1 MYMSEKRQGQINS
14 YGDNTNLLTMVSIE
28 SAEDEET
35 WVLRSAA
42 FIAGSSQVMWFFVIL
57 IYSFEYFVFPLFFT
71 KKFLI
76 FIHCLTKI

>member
-1 MYMSEKRQGQINS
+1 MYGVQNKKKNEVQSNRKMVRIPMYMSEKRQGQINS

-42 FIAGSSQVMWFFVIL
+42 FIAGSSQVM
-57 IYSFEYFVFPLFFT
+57 
-71 KKFLI
+71 
-76 FIHCLTKI
+76 